1 MREWRALARRAWPL
15 AALGCLGFLVRTAFL
30 FDKVFVDGAVNYQDS
45 DAWYHM
51 RLIENL
57 TRNFPHR
64 SPVDPYLAADAPA
77 VSVPLL
83 FDLLVSGLAWVIGLG
98 APSPRTVEI
107 VGALVP
113 PIMGGLTVVVVG
125 LLGARLF
132 NRRAG
137 WLAAG
142 LLAIAP
148 GQFLA
153 RSVVGFTDHHVAEA
167 LLTAL
172 TLLTTIV
179 ALDEG
184 PSRRQ
189 LVIAVLAGVALA
201 AYLLTWSGG
210 ALLVF
215 VLCVWVMLQLVLD
228 DLRGEPHDRVGRIA
242 LPALAVALVVILV
255 FQDRGLWRFEIQLTS
270 MVAGLAGVA
279 VLVGLRGGLRRLGA
293 PRGALTACVVV
304 LGLAGLLA
312 FFVLAPS
319 LSARI
324 LGDLRR
330 FRPGQTGFTV
340 SEVRPLFFMTGT
352 FSPVVPLGVFGPGF
366 FVGLVGLAWL
376 GWRALR
382 TAEPRLLLLVIWS
395 LAMYAATIGQ
405 NRFGYY
411 LGLCLALLSGWVCAA
426 VLDWAWAPPR
436 PARSRADERRARAH
450 GAHGAWQRT
459 AWRIGAVAAV
469 VVVVYAPS
477 VVIAY
482 PMAQNNLG
490 LAAGYRTSLE
500 WLRRNTPEP
509 FGSGDYYY
517 ARYRPGDTP
526 RPAYTVMA
534 WWDYGYEIIR
544 LGRRVPVANPTQ
556 AGADIAGRF
565 FTSLDEAEAVKVLDE
580 TNTRY
585 VIAHAEVPILPRGGL
600 VQGKFET
607 LAAWA
612 GKDITQFWETF
623 LSKDANGRLGP
634 LVLFHPAYYRTMAVR
649 LYVFG
654 GQAAMPNDSTYVITY
669 AERRNADGT
678 IGKEILESRRFKT
691 YDGAAA
697 WLDRVGHTGRTIVGL
712 DPKQTPVPIEPLTRF
727 RLVHESPDAP
737 PAVRIFEYL
746 GFRRS

>member
-1 MREWRALARRAWPL
+1 MPEAHGRWRRWWPL
-15 AALGCLGFLVRTAFL
+15 AALGLLGVLVRTAFL
-30 FDKVFVDGAVNYQDS
+30 FDKVFVSGAVNYQDT

-64 SPVDPYLAADAPA
+64 SPVDPYLAADAPV

-83 FDLLVSGLAWVIGLG
+83 FDLLVSGVAWVIGLG
-98 APSPRTVEI
+98 TPSPRTVEI
-107 VGALVP
+107 VGALAP
-113 PIMGGLTVVVVG
+113 PILGGLTVVVVG

-132 NRRAG
+132 DVRTG

-153 RSVVGFTDHHVAEA
+153 RSVIGFTDHHVAEA

-172 TLLTTIV
+172 T
-179 ALDEG
+179 
-184 PSRRQ
+184 
-189 LVIAVLAGVALA
+189 VLALVAALEPAPPRRRLGLALLAGAALA

-210 ALLVF
+210 SLLVF
-215 VLCVWVMLQLVLD
+215 VLCLWAVFQLVLD
-228 DLRGEPHDRVGRIA
+228 DLRAEPGDRVGPVL

-279 VLVGLRGGLRRLGA
+279 ALVGLRRGLGGLGA
-293 PRGALTACVVV
+293 PRGALTACVAMLVV
-304 LGLAGLLA
+304 AGLVA
-312 FFVLAPS
+312 FRLLAPD
-319 LSARI
+319 LTARI
-324 LGDLRR
+324 LGDLSR

-340 SEVRPLFFMTGT
+340 SEVRPLFFMTGV
-352 FSPVVPLGVFGPGF
+352 FSPVVPLGVFGPAF
-366 FVGLVGLAWL
+366 FVGLAGLGCL

-382 TAEPRLLLLVIWS
+382 GAEPRLTLLVTWS
-395 LAMYAATIGQ
+395 LAMYAATLGQ

-411 LGLCLALLSGWVCAA
+411 LALCLAVLSGRVCAV
-426 VLDWAWAPPR
+426 VLDWAWMPPR

-450 GAHGAWQRT
+450 RGHSAWRPM

-469 VVVVYAPS
+469 VLVYAPS
-477 VVIAY
+477 AVIAY

-490 LAAGYRTSLE
+490 LGAGYRASLA
-500 WLRRNTPEP
+500 WLRDHTPEP
-509 FGSGDYYY
+509 FAVRDYYY
-517 ARYRPGDTP
+517 ARYHPGGTSRPG
-526 RPAYTVMA
+526 YTVMA

-556 AGADIAGRF
+556 AGADVAARF
-565 FTSLDEAEAVKVLDE
+565 FTAVDETEAVKVLDE
-580 TNTRY
+580 TRSRY
-585 VIAHAEVPILPRGGL
+585 VIAHAEVPILPRAGL

-607 LAAWA
+607 LAAWS
-612 GKDITQFWETF
+612 GKDINQFWETF
-623 LSKDANGRLGP
+623 LSKDAKGGLGP
-634 LVLFHPAYYRTMAVR
+634 LVLFHPDYYRTMAVR

-654 GQAAMPNDSTYVITY
+654 GQAAVPNDTTYVITY
-669 AERRNADGT
+669 AERRNDDGT
-678 IGKEILESRRFKT
+678 VAKEILESRRFKT
-691 YDGAAA
+691 FEGAEA

-712 DPKQTPVPIEPLTRF
+712 DPKQTPVPIAALTRL
-727 RLVHESPDAP
+727 RMVHESAEAL

-746 GFRRS
+746 GFRPN

>member
-1 MREWRALARRAWPL
+1 MSPFSSGSAAGSAGSARRA
-15 AALGCLGFLVRTAFL
+15 
-30 FDKVFVDGAVNYQDS
+30 
-45 DAWYHM
+45 
-51 RLIENL
+51 
-57 TRNFPHR
+57 
-64 SPVDPYLAADAPA
+64 
-77 VSVPLL
+77 
-83 FDLLVSGLAWVIGLG
+83 
-98 APSPRTVEI
+98 
-107 VGALVP
+107 
-113 PIMGGLTVVVVG
+113 
-125 LLGARLF
+125 
-132 NRRAG
+132 
-137 WLAAG
+137 
-142 LLAIAP
+142 
-148 GQFLA
+148 A
-153 RSVVGFTDHHVAEA
+153 RS
-167 LLTAL
+167 
-172 TLLTTIV
+172 
-179 ALDEG
+179 
-184 PSRRQ
+184 
-189 LVIAVLAGVALA
+189 
-201 AYLLTWSGG
+201 
-210 ALLVF
+210 
-215 VLCVWVMLQLVLD
+215 
-228 DLRGEPHDRVGRIA
+228 LRA
-242 LPALAVALVVILV
+242 WWCSA
-255 FQDRGLWRFEIQLTS
+255 S
-270 MVAGLAGVA
+270 
-279 VLVGLRGGLRRLGA
+279 
-293 PRGALTACVVV
+293 
-304 LGLAGLLA
+304 AGLLA

-565 FTSLDEAEAVKVLDE
+565 FTSLDEAEAVKVLDQ

-623 LSKDANGRLGP
+623 LSKDANGRPWPARAVSSRVLPDDGGTP
-634 LVLFHPAYYRTMAVR
+634 LRVQRAGRDRRTTR
-649 LYVFG
+649 RT
-654 GQAAMPNDSTYVITY
+654 SITY

-691 YDGAAA
+691 YDGATA
-697 WLDRVGHTGRTIVGL
+697 WIDRVGHTGRTIVGL
-712 DPKQTPVPIEPLTRF
+712 DPKQTPVPLAAA
-727 RLVHESPDAP
+727 DAP
-737 PAVRIFEYL
+737 AAWCTSPRTLPRRCGSSSTWAFAAANLATSLPCSSAAPAMDRK
-746 GFRRS
+746 RPPRWPA